1 MSDLTWPEVLPLP
14 TFEGYG
20 VEPLDAAL
28 RTEMEQG
35 AARQRQ
41 VYTRVPERIAV
52 RWRFTRWQ
60 YAIFRAWYANR
71 AKRGAA
77 YFTMTLLTGLG
88 MVAHEVRFVG
98 RGATPWRAEPQF
110 GGPRW
115 IVTSTLEVRESP
127 DLSDDVL
134 DIALAVP
141 DVHGLIAAIDGLH
154 LLVNTTLPAD
164 PW

>member
-1 MSDLTWPEVLPLP
+1 MADLAWPAVLPLP
-14 TFEGYG
+14 TFDAYA

-41 VYTRVPERIAV
+41 VYTRVPERITV
-52 RWRFTRWQ
+52 RWRFTQWQ
-60 YAIFRAWYANR
+60 YAIFRSWYANR

-77 YFTMTLLTGLG
+77 FFTMSLLSGLG
-88 MVAHEVRFVG
+88 MVEHEVRFVG
-98 RGATPWRAEPQF
+98 RGATPWRATPMR
-110 GGPRW
+110 GPRW

-127 DLSDDVL
+127 DLSDEVL
-134 DIALAVP
+134 DIALAVE
-141 DVHGLIAAIDGLH
+141 DVAGLIAAIDALG
-154 LLVNTTLPAD
+154 LLVNTTLAAD